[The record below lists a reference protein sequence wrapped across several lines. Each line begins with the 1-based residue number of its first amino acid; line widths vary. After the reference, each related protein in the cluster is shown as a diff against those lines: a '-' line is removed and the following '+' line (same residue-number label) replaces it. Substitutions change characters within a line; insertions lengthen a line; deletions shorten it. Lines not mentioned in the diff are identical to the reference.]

1 MTDQDPDE
9 RRKELIDQTR
19 ARHEEAQEEIQEFH
33 EAISEESDAEVLE
46 TQYNIAGDIVIDVS
60 AKQNGEL
67 MDRMGAVEQK
77 LEKVEQEESG
87 VYRVTEAAEEAAQI
101 LADVTD
107 NPEYTKDVFYEVYR
121 TEGLEELGKKLRGAF
136 EAIQNEGERLKGAA
150 DGFRK
155 DP

>member
-9 RRKELIDQTR
+9 RRKELIKKTR
-19 ARHEEAQEEIQEFH
+19 ARHEEAQEEIEEFH

-46 TQYNIAGDIVIDVS
+46 TKYNVAGDIVIDVS

-77 LEKVEQEESG
+77 LERVEQEEAG

-101 LADVTD
+101 MADLTD
-107 NPEYTKDVFYEVYR
+107 NPEYTKDVWYEVYR

-136 EAIQNEGERLKGAA
+136 EAIQNEGERLRGAA
-150 DGFRK
+150 DGFQQK
-155 DP
+155 